1 MCPLQGYRKRGFY
14 FSETDFRAMTF
25 EMEDIF
31 AQLTLEAFKNET
43 KFSVKEVKVKDASR
57 TPRAILLAGS
67 CDLSHLALLNK
78 VPGSIPGVD

>member
-1 MCPLQGYRKRGFY
+1 
-14 FSETDFRAMTF
+14 MTF

-57 TPRAILLAGS
+57 TPRAILLGGS
-67 CDLSHLALLNK
+67 TCPPKQGPGFDSQSRLNFFRLHIEF
-78 VPGSIPGVD
+78 STFSS